1 MEAFLSHGPYAEFAL
16 LLLISAVAGA
26 VAVRLRQPVLIAY
39 IVVGIVVGPALLGI
53 VNAQEEVALLAE
65 IGVTVLLFVVGL
77 KLDLH
82 HIRHIG
88 PVALATGLGQLAFT
102 IVFGFALIV
111 LMGKSLMEALYVAVA
126 LTFSSTIIVV
136 KLLSDKRELDSLHG
150 RIAVGFLIVQ
160 DLAVVLAMMAMS
172 ALRGAREA
180 GLLEVGGS
188 LLLRLALAAV
198 LMFLLM
204 RFVLPVLVHSMARSQ
219 ELLLIFAIAWGT
231 GLAALGEWAGFSK
244 EAGAFMAGFSLA
256 STRYREAMNARLTG
270 IRDFML
276 LFFFIDLGAQLDF
289 STLGDEVWP
298 AVVLSVFVLIG
309 NPLIVMAIMGYM
321 GYRKRTGF
329 LAGLTVAQISEFSI
343 VFVAMGITLGH
354 VGVEAL
360 GLTTLVGLVTIMM
373 STYMI
378 LFSHRLYE
386 KLAPWLGVFERRKPF
401 RELAV
406 ERPGRSARHPDVI
419 VFGLGRYGARLMRQ
433 LRTAGIDVLGVDFDP
448 ETIARLRKLRQP
460 VRYGDGEDPAFL
472 ESLPLDDVRW
482 AITTFPQWD
491 ANRAFL
497 NALKEA
503 GFRGRI
509 AGVVRD
515 DMHEE
520 ALAAAGVARVLNPF
534 NDAADYAARS
544 FAAEIAFEEAHEAE
558 REPADEPAPPA
569 CQLPAPPSPTQG
581 D

>member
-1 MEAFLSHGPYAEFAL
+1 MEAFLSHGPYAEFA

-39 IVVGIVVGPALLGI
+39 IVVGPALLGI

-172 ALRGAREA
+172 ALRGAGEA

-448 ETIARLRKLRQP
+448 ETIARLPAQAAPAGALRGWRGPRLPGVAAARRCALGDHHLPAVGRQP
-460 VRYGDGEDPAFL
+460 G
-472 ESLPLDDVRW
+472 LPQR
-482 AITTFPQWD
+482 PQGG
-491 ANRAFL
+491 RL
-497 NALKEA
+497 PRPH
-503 GFRGRI
+503 RGRGTRRHARGGARGSRGR
-509 AGVVRD
+509 AG
-515 DMHEE
+515 
-520 ALAAAGVARVLNPF
+520 
-534 NDAADYAARS
+534 
-544 FAAEIAFEEAHEAE
+544 AE
-558 REPADEPAPPA
+558 PV
-569 CQLPAPPSPTQG
+569 Q
-581 D
+581 